1 MKNMQ
6 YYLDTNI
13 LIFALFDQDSLTSQ
27 VSRIVFDPSD
37 GLLASSLVVN
47 ELIHLYKT
55 KKLGRR
61 ECKST
66 QEVFERIDEL
76 GIQIIPLNRKHL
88 ETCANLY
95 IVKDHND
102 PIDHAIIAQAICD
115 RKPLISSDQKF
126 SDYESQKLNFVF
138 NKR

>member
-1 MKNMQ
+1 MQ

-27 VSRIVFDPSD
+27 VSSIVFESSD

-55 KKLGRR
+55 KQLGRR
-61 ECKST
+61 KCKSIR
-66 QEVFERIDEL
+66 EVFEKIDEL
-76 GIQIIPLNRKHL
+76 GVQIIPLNRKHL
-88 ETCANLY
+88 EICANLY
-95 IVKDHND
+95 IAEGHND

-115 RKPLISSDQKF
+115 RKPLISSDHKF
-126 SDYESQKLNFVF
+126 ADYKNQKLNFVF